1 MHENSPPGP
10 RAGPRL
16 PEHPLRPQPLPARR
30 LSEHQAGAHLL
41 RQPSDFGWTPGVPPR
56 LPRDDGSAPHLAALK
71 TLGLDGLIDAHT
83 HWFPDNVNAK
93 IWNYFDR
100 HYWPVTY
107 RDGTERRL
115 EWIRRNGVRRFT
127 TLTYAHRP
135 AMAEWLNGWTMEFCA
150 RVPEAIPCATFY
162 PEPEAAAYVRRAI
175 EAHHV
180 RAFKIHLRVGDFD
193 PGVAELEPVFE
204 QIAAAGLPVVVHAG
218 SAPDAGRFTLPAVLG
233 RVLARHPRLRVIVA
247 HLGAS
252 EFAHYVALAESRPTV
267 ALDTTMVFTG
277 FSACDPFPERLLARL
292 EAISEQVLFGSDFPT
307 IPYPLSHAV
316 QSFLAL
322 PFADEAKRRM
332 LRDNALRWFGVSAR

>member
-1 MHENSPPGP
+1 MPTRAPPDPCGWIHAESPPHVP
-10 RAGPRL
+10 RRRPPR
-16 PEHPLRPQPLPARR
+16 RSTGRPLPA
-30 LSEHQAGAHLL
+30 HQV
-41 RQPSDFGWTPGVPPR
+41 RQPSDFGWTAGVPPR
-56 LPRDDGSAPHLAALK
+56 LPRDDGSAPHLPALAA
-71 TLGLDGLIDAHT
+71 LGLDGLIDAHT

-135 AMAEWLNGWTMEFCA
+135 AMAEWLNGRTMELCA

-175 EAHHV
+175 EEHRV

-193 PGVAELEPVFE
+193 PGVAELESVFE

-218 SAPDAGRFTLPAVLG
+218 SAPDPGRFTLPGVMERLLG
-233 RVLARHPRLRVIVA
+233 RHPRLRVIIA

-252 EFAHYVALAESRPTV
+252 EFAHYLALAESRPTV

-277 FSACDPFPERLLARL
+277 FTACDPFPDRFLERL
-292 EAISEQVLFGSDFPT
+292 EAISDRVLFGSDFPT

-316 QSFLAL
+316 QSFLGL
-322 PFADEAKRRM
+322 PFSAQAKRRM
-332 LRDNALRWFGVSAR
+332 LWDNALRWFGVSAR